1 MAGVIVFDPD
11 DEDVGLSTGDTVAL
25 NTYLDILSDTLFY
38 TDGENIFEWE
48 GDENGLRQTYTW
60 KSGEIRMPYPVN
72 MGAALVEAEAYT
84 EVAVTAVIGDDY
96 WEDTLGNPVTVFA
109 TNFENG
115 HTGPGSTTD
124 TEDARSVV
132 GTMSNGADITGSF
145 SQLNSYSIN
154 LRNSDAAS
162 TGYAQY
168 GSVQADYDA
177 YQLDATEDFTI
188 DGFIWIDNIP
198 PLEGT
203 YTILNSVTTGAINF
217 EVAVIRPGS
226 ISELEMSIGQFWYYE
241 VTCNGIG
248 ANPSLGT
255 DTWHYFLI
263 QYRYNN
269 GSPELDFYGPVDA
282 EVNTETQK
290 APITI
295 ATTVPSPETVNG
307 PLTVGAGPRRSDGVI
322 GDYFDGFIDGL
333 RLTKAARYPTTPS
346 VIPIPDTWYTA
357 QSVTG
362 VTYDITFRLYAD
374 GVLKHTQTV
383 ADDEPFRLPGGYLS
397 NIYSVEIESQMPV
410 TRVSVAENVF
420 ELAEG

>member
-1 MAGVIVFDPD
+1 MAGLIIFDP
-11 DEDVGLSTGDTVAL
+11 ENELAGLSTGDDLAVGSH
-25 NTYLDILSDTLFY
+25 LDIQRDILYF
-38 TDGENIFEWE
+38 TDGVNIYGWADDADGF
-48 GDENGLRQTYTW
+48 LQTYTW

-84 EVAVTAVIGDDY
+84 EEVVAEVIGDDY

-115 HTGPGSTTD
+115 HAGAGSTTD

-132 GTMSNGADITGSF
+132 GTMYNGADISGSF

-203 YTILNSVTTGAINF
+203 YTILNSVITGGINF
-217 EVAVIRPGS
+217 EVAVSRPGS
-226 ISELEMSIGQFWYYE
+226 ISELEISIGQFWNYN

-248 ANPSLGT
+248 PNPSLGT

-269 GSPELDFYGPVDA
+269 GSPEIDFYGPVDA

-290 APITI
+290 APITTS
-295 ATTVPSPETVNG
+295 TTVPSPETVNG

-346 VIPIPDTWYTA
+346 VIPIPGTWYTA

-374 GVLKHTQTV
+374 DVLKHTQTV
-383 ADDEPFRLPGGYLS
+383 TDSEPFRLPGGYLS
-397 NIYSVEIESQMPV
+397 NIYSVEIVSELPV
-410 TRVSVAENVF
+410 TRVSVAESIF